1 MGVCHQEDL
10 LWLDLT
16 AREHLRIYAQFKGIA
31 TIEIEEHVMSILESV
46 NLVEEADNQVS
57 SYSGGMKRRL
67 AVGIASVA
75 APRIMFLDEP
85 TTGACPTA

>member
-1 MGVCHQEDL
+1 
-10 LWLDLT
+10 
-16 AREHLRIYAQFKGIA
+16 
-31 TIEIEEHVMSILESV
+31 MSILEAV

-75 APRIMFLDEP
+75 APRIIFLDEP
-85 TTGACPTA
+85 TTGL